1 MKTLI
6 SLDDVESIKRELIG
20 MLPDFKSSHRVEAMA
35 RGLGWGSN
43 AALRAELA
51 VGPQTRSPDSR
62 VFSEYLKEHGFQA
75 VKYGALEEAVVRCKF
90 AGTRS
95 AVEAVMAAE
104 PGLSMNGFRTDDFR
118 KSRQEREDEFR
129 GLREEM
135 PSADGVLQFV
145 RACEFL
151 AQVPRRA
158 TVNRTSI
165 SYDWKHVA
173 ERFHRE
179 RGEPDS
185 YVSNGMFIAAALHL
199 GFTVK
204 RDGTGPNAF
213 LNIAPADRPRRSRGG
228 DMLAK
233 SVGGPTRTAAWR
245 NMMVAAINTGLDRG
259 LFSLDAGDNRWG
271 DGEGVYRFDFA
282 GLPAIASVRGAGFGE
297 LGVSVA
303 VRPTER
309 AAEFVR
315 TANAGFLAGD
325 AFASGWLERKDGK
338 WLQSPDKPMNAFR
351 RDLLPVIARE
361 TVEPRGFA
369 ASGPFRL

>member
-6 SLDDVESIKRELIG
+6 SLDDVESFKHELIQI
-20 MLPDFKSSHRVEAMA
+20 LPDVKSSHRVEAMA
-35 RGLGWGSN
+35 RGLGWGNN
-43 AALRAELA
+43 AALRTELA
-51 VGPQTRSPDSR
+51 AGPLTRSPDNR
-62 VFSEYLKEHGFQA
+62 AFSEYLKEHGFPTA
-75 VKYGALEEAVVRCKF
+75 RYDALEEAVVRCKF
-90 AGTRS
+90 AEARS

-129 GLREEM
+129 RLREEM

-158 TVNRTSI
+158 TVNRTLI

-213 LNIAPADRPRRSRGG
+213 LNIAPTDRPRRSRGG

-233 SVGGPTRTAAWR
+233 SVGGPTRTAA
-245 NMMVAAINTGLDRG
+245 
-259 LFSLDAGDNRWG
+259 
-271 DGEGVYRFDFA
+271 
-282 GLPAIASVRGAGFGE
+282 
-297 LGVSVA
+297 
-303 VRPTER
+303 
-309 AAEFVR
+309 
-315 TANAGFLAGD
+315 
-325 AFASGWLERKDGK
+325 
-338 WLQSPDKPMNAFR
+338 
-351 RDLLPVIARE
+351 
-361 TVEPRGFA
+361 
-369 ASGPFRL
+369 